1 MTYPTEAALAIRPAK
16 EADSEKLQALFQEND
31 RHFARLLP
39 GDFRAVPV
47 PRPRRAILDWIAER
61 NGLLL
66 VCDRGGEIVGC
77 LRASLELPASARAAK
92 PARTLKV
99 HDLIVSRRMR
109 NSGIGSA
116 LMAEAESWARRRRA
130 RRVQLEVLAR
140 NHEAVSFCDEL
151 GFETLSASL
160 EKRI

>member
-1 MTYPTEAALAIRPAK
+1 MAIRPAQ
-16 EADSEKLQALFQEND
+16 ETDSEKLQALFQEND

-39 GDFRAVPV
+39 GDYRAVPLA
-47 PRPRRAILDWIAER
+47 RSRRMILECIADR

-77 LRASLELPASARAAK
+77 LRASLETPAAA
-92 PARTLKV
+92 PAGKAQRTLMV
-99 HDLIVSRRMR
+99 HDLIVARRMR
-109 NSGIGSA
+109 NAGIGST
-116 LMAEAESWARRRRA
+116 LMSEAESWARRRRA

>member
-1 MTYPTEAALAIRPAK
+1 MIHATEATLAIRPAV

-39 GDFRAVPV
+39 GDYRAVPV
-47 PRPRRAILDWIAER
+47 ARSRRMILDWIADR

-66 VCDRGGEIVGC
+66 VCDRGGEILGC
-77 LRASLELPASARAAK
+77 LRASLETPAGKSH
-92 PARTLKV
+92 RTLMV
-99 HDLIVSRRMR
+99 HNLIVARRMR
-109 NSGIGSA
+109 NAGIGST
-116 LMAEAESWARRRRA
+116 LMADAESWARRRRA

>member
-1 MTYPTEAALAIRPAK
+1 MIHETEAPMTIRAAQEP
-16 EADSEKLQALFQEND
+16 DSEKLQALFQEND
-31 RHFARLLP
+31 RHFARLVP
-39 GDFRAVPV
+39 GDFRAVPQA
-47 PRPRRAILDWIAER
+47 RSRRLILDWISDR

-77 LRASLELPASARAAK
+77 LRASLETPAGKAHK
-92 PARTLKV
+92 TLMV
-99 HDLIVSRRMR
+99 HDLIVARRMR
-109 NSGIGSA
+109 NAGIGST
-116 LMAEAESWARRRRA
+116 LMSEAESWARRRRA

-160 EKRI
+160 EKKI

>member
-1 MTYPTEAALAIRPAK
+1 MIHETEAPMAIRAAH
-16 EADSEKLQALFQEND
+16 EADSEKLQGLFQEND

-39 GDFRAVPV
+39 GDFRAVPQT
-47 PRPRRAILDWIAER
+47 RSRRLVLDWIADR

-66 VCDRGGEIVGC
+66 VCDRGGDIVGC
-77 LRASLELPASARAAK
+77 LRASLETPPGKAYK
-92 PARTLKV
+92 TLMV
-99 HDLIVSRRMR
+99 HDLIVARRMR
-109 NSGIGSA
+109 NAGIGST
-116 LMAEAESWARRRRA
+116 LMSEAESWARRRRA

-160 EKRI
+160 EKKI

>member
-1 MTYPTEAALAIRPAK
+1 MIHETEPSMAIRPAV

-39 GDFRAVPV
+39 GDYRAVPV
-47 PRPRRAILDWIAER
+47 ARSRRLIQDWISDR
-61 NGLLL
+61 NGLVL
-66 VCDRGGEIVGC
+66 VCERAGELVGC
-77 LRASLELPASARAAK
+77 LRASLETPAGKAH
-92 PARTLKV
+92 RTLMV
-99 HDLIVSRRMR
+99 HDLIVARRMR
-109 NSGIGSA
+109 NSGIGST
-116 LMAEAESWARRRRA
+116 LMSDAESWARRRRA